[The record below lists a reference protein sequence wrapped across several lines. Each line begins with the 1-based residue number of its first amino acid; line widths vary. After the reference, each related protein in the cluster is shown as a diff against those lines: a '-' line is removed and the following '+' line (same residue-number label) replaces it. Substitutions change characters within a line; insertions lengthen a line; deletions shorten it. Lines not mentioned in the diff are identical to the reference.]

1 MENNPASGERS
12 LILQRAYRLKRR
24 NDFRRVFRAGT
35 SVANRQFVL
44 YTFKRS
50 DEEVTRVGISISRKV
65 GKAVVRNRIK
75 RLVKEIVR
83 HWMENIHPHMDLILI
98 ARNPVVGLDYKDLES
113 SLRHVMKRASVFKEV
128 PKVGKRSEQQ

>member
-1 MENNPASGERS
+1 V
-12 LILQRAYRLKRR
+12 QRAFRLKRR

-44 YTFKRS
+44 YSFKRM
-50 DEEVTRVGISISRKV
+50 DEGVSRVGISISRKI

-83 HWMENIHPHMDLILI
+83 HWMDQIHPHMDIILI
-98 ARNPVVGLDYKDLES
+98 VRNPVVGLDYKETES
-113 SLRHVMKRASVFKEV
+113 CLRHVMKRANVFKEV
-128 PKVGKRSEQQ
+128 PKVTKRSEQR